1 MQEPLLASKPL
12 SMKAFRGYKCE
23 LVQQILRRLKGD
35 EVVVK
40 VTGFLS
46 MEL

>member
-1 MQEPLLASKPL
+1 MQEPLLPSKPL
-12 SMKAFRGYKCE
+12 SMKALRGYKCE
-23 LVQQILRRLKGD
+23 LVQQSLCRLKGD
-35 EVVVK
+35 NALVE